1 MKMLK
6 GLTFTALIALSMVA
20 STSDAFAKESKH
32 GRETAWTDLEDLLL
46 PPGGVTWET
55 TPVGPIG
62 TTWEE

>member
-6 GLTFTALIALSMVA
+6 RLTFAGLIALSLLG

-32 GRETAWTDLEDLLL
+32 GRETAWTDLDDLLV
-46 PPGGVTWET
+46 PGGVTWEL
-55 TPVGPIG
+55 TPVIE